1 MSVSKVKRI
10 QLLAHIASSDE
21 LLAVLQE
28 EGLIHIEEIDIEESG
43 LEALPSEAS
52 ELDHWLYKLNQ
63 AIGILSQWQEK
74 GLGEKL
80 SGRKPEIQVKARRSA
95 LEFDYRRAIA
105 EVDDLD
111 AELGRLQ
118 GRLRFLEKERD
129 ALLPL
134 ESLSLPIRSVSST
147 AATDVL
153 IGAIPGPRWE
163 DLWTWAESEPVSVH
177 VIRRDKRVVHVLLAL
192 WSRERERL
200 DGALKE
206 FSFNPQHFSE
216 TVLKRA
222 DEHDRVADVL
232 ARMVQDE
239 QDTNRRLDELGQQGR
254 RLAEHLDDLKKAYDV
269 LFNERE
275 KLESSKLLGRTHRV
289 VFMEGWIKD
298 EDVNRL
304 KKRLARFADEVEYY
318 LRDPG
323 PDEEFPIALDNRRV
337 WRPFELITRLYGLPK
352 GGTLD
357 PTVPLAPFFFVF
369 VGLTVSEAGYGFLVA
384 LLSLLFLRLAKPK
397 GGLRQFLVLLAILG
411 AANVIIGTLV
421 GGWFGF
427 PVRRLLLLDP
437 LADPVRFL
445 VLALALGFVQVW
457 FGTFLDMVSKFRR
470 REFAPGIAKCGWL
483 LLLPGLIAYG
493 AFKQPLGGAV
503 ALAGAAGVIGF
514 TSSSRN
520 PLARFFG
527 GLYGL
532 YGISGYL
539 SDILSYSRL
548 LALGLATSVIAMV
561 VNTLCRTAWGIP
573 WVGWLFAALIFVGGH
588 LFNLGISFLG
598 GFVHSMRLQFVEF
611 FSKFFQSGGKPFK
624 PFALE
629 SKYIDFVS

>member
-10 QLLAHIASSDE
+10 QLLTHIASSDA
-21 LLAVLQE
+21 LLAELQE
-28 EGLIHIEEIDIEESG
+28 EGLIHIDKIDIEESG
-43 LEALPSEAS
+43 LQALPTEAA

-63 AIGILSQWQEK
+63 AIGILSQWQVK

-80 SGRKPEIQVKARRSA
+80 SGRKPEVKIQARRAA
-95 LEFDYRRAIA
+95 LEFDYRRVIA
-105 EVDDLD
+105 DVDKLD
-111 AELGRLQ
+111 ADLGRLQ
-118 GRLRFLEKERD
+118 GHLKFLEKERS

-134 ESLSLPIRSVSST
+134 QGMSLPIRSVSPTPS
-147 AATDVL
+147 TDVHV
-153 IGAIPGPRWE
+153 GAVPVTRWE
-163 DLWTWAESEPVSVH
+163 DLWSWAESEPVCAH
-177 VIRRDKRVVHVLLAL
+177 VIRRDKRVVHVLLML
-192 WSRERERL
+192 WAKERGRL
-200 DGALKE
+200 DAELKE

-216 TVLKRA
+216 GVLKRA
-222 DEHDRVADVL
+222 DERDRVADVL
-232 ARMVQDE
+232 AKMRQEE
-239 QDTNRRLDELGQQGR
+239 QETRLRLDELTQEGQ
-254 RLAEHLDDLKKAYDV
+254 RLAEHLDDLKRAYDV

-275 KLESSKLLGRTHRV
+275 KLESSGLLGRTRRV
-289 VFMEGWIKD
+289 VFLEGWIKSSD
-298 EDVNRL
+298 ITRL
-304 KKRLARFADEVEYY
+304 EARLGRFADAVEYY

-323 PDEEFPIALDNRRV
+323 PDEEFPVALDNRRV
-337 WRPFELITRLYGLPK
+337 WRPFELITKLYGLPR
-352 GGTLD
+352 GGTVD

-369 VGLTVSEAGYGFLVA
+369 VGLTVSEAGYGLLVT
-384 LLSLLFLRLAKPK
+384 LLSLLYLWLAKPK
-397 GGLRQFLVLLAILG
+397 GGLRHFLILLSILG
-411 AANVIIGTLV
+411 VANVIIGTLV

-427 PVRRLLLLDP
+427 PIRRLLLLDP

-457 FGTFLDMVSKFRR
+457 FGTFLAMVSKFKD

-493 AFKQPLGGAV
+493 ALKQPLGGV
-503 ALAGAAGVIGF
+503 IALVGAGAIIGF

-520 PLARFFG
+520 PLARLFG

-561 VNTLCRTAWGIP
+561 VNTLCQTALGIP

-629 SKYIDFVS
+629 SKYIDFIS

>member
-1 MSVSKVKRI
+1 MSISRVKRI

-21 LLAVLQE
+21 LLAALQE
-28 EGLIHIEEIDIEESG
+28 EGIIHIDRIDKDESG
-43 LEALPSEAS
+43 LEALPTEAS
-52 ELDHWLYKLNQ
+52 ELDHWLYKVDR

-80 SGRKPEIQVKARRSA
+80 SGRKPEIKISTRSTA
-95 LEFDYRRAIA
+95 LESDYRRVVAD
-105 EVDDLD
+105 VDRLD
-111 AELGRLQ
+111 ADLARLQ

-129 ALLPL
+129 ALRVL
-134 ESLSLPIRSVSST
+134 ESLSLPIRSVSPT
-147 AATDVL
+147 ASTDVCV
-153 IGAIPGPRWE
+153 GAVPGPRWE
-163 DLWTWAESEPVSVH
+163 DLISWAESEPVSVH
-177 VIRRDKRVVHVLLAL
+177 VIRRDKRTVHVLLVL
-192 WSRERERL
+192 WSQERERL
-200 DGALKE
+200 GAVLKE

-216 TVLKRA
+216 AVLKQAEER
-222 DEHDRVADVL
+222 DRVADVIVKM
-232 ARMVQDE
+232 AREE
-239 QDTNRRLDELGQQGR
+239 QDTHRRLEDLGREGR
-254 RLAEHLDDLKKAYDV
+254 LLADRLDDLKKSYDV

-275 KLESSKLLGRTHRV
+275 KLASGGLLGRTGRV
-289 VFMEGWIKD
+289 VLLEGWIK
-298 EDVNRL
+298 EGDVARL
-304 KKRLARFADEVEYY
+304 DTRLDPYADAVEYY
-318 LRDPG
+318 LRDPE
-323 PDEEFPIALDNRRV
+323 PDEEFPIALDNRKV
-337 WRPFELITRLYGLPK
+337 WRPFELITKLYGLPK
-352 GGTLD
+352 GGTVD

-369 VGLTVSEAGYGFLVA
+369 VGLTVSEAGYGLLVA
-384 LLSLLFLRLAKPK
+384 LLCLLFLKVARPK
-397 GGLRQFLVLLAILG
+397 GGLRQFLVLLTILG
-411 AANVIIGTLV
+411 VANVIIGTLV

-427 PVRRLLLLDP
+427 PFRRLLLLDP

-445 VLALALGFVQVW
+445 ILALALGFVQVW
-457 FGTFLDMVSKFRR
+457 FGTFLDMVSRFRR
-470 REFAPGIAKCGWL
+470 REFAPGIVKGGWL

-493 AFKQPLGGAV
+493 AFQRPLGGIV
-503 ALAGAAGVIGF
+503 ALAGAAAVIAF

-520 PLARFFG
+520 PIGRLFG

-629 SKYIDFVS
+629 SRYIDFVS